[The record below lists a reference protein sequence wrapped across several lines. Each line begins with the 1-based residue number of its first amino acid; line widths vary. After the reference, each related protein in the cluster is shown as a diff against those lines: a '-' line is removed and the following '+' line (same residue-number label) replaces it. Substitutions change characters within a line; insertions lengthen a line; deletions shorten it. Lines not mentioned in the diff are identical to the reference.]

1 VLSLLAMTA
10 VVLVLL
16 LSPLVSLLFVLSKAA
31 AAVTVAAV
39 TGIGMR
45 FKQLCKARLASAIRS
60 ASGGVMAMDK
70 ADRDDIEDDCGD
82 DEK

>member
-1 VLSLLAMTA
+1 VA
-10 VVLVLL
+10 V
-16 LSPLVSLLFVLSKAA
+16 